1 MFTYSHANTPFR
13 LILIERAYYLIN
25 ISILEKRMHFVY
37 MLVNKEISISQ
48 KGLFIE
54 GDLLKSHA

>member
-1 MFTYSHANTPFR
+1 
-13 LILIERAYYLIN
+13 
-25 ISILEKRMHFVY
+25 MHFVY

>member
-1 MFTYSHANTPFR
+1 M
-13 LILIERAYYLIN
+13 ERAYYLIN